1 VPRKL
6 LPNVPWIT
14 KDGSVDMGKI
24 PIEYNF
30 QSAIGSDREK
40 AFNSIRIISSA
51 SCHGRKDASI
61 FLMGLLVGLPPDD
74 WEMRTAVVEAL
85 QYTQTEQC
93 VSLLISEIRR
103 IKSSNTTRRYIDEI
117 LRVLK
122 RFPEDLVRDEI
133 ESLAKD
139 DRFSY
144 KMRQKFKSLFAK
156 PKYSDPLFR
165 DDDFDDWE

>member
-1 VPRKL
+1 MPRKE

-30 QSAIGSDREK
+30 QSAIGSNREK

-85 QYTQTEQC
+85 QYTQNRTMCCTTNLGNPKDRIYKYDEKTY
-93 VSLLISEIRR
+93 RR
-103 IKSSNTTRRYIDEI
+103 NTTSIKAVSGRAGSRRNRII
-117 LRVLK
+117 G
-122 RFPEDLVRDEI
+122 
-133 ESLAKD
+133 
-139 DRFSY
+139 
-144 KMRQKFKSLFAK
+144 
-156 PKYSDPLFR
+156 
-165 DDDFDDWE
+165 